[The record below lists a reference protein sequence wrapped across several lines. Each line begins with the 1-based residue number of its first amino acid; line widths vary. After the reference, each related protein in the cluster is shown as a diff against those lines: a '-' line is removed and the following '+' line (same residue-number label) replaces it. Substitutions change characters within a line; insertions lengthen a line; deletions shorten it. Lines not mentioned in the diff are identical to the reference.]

1 MQHTLKRTAHRQ
13 LRWDNII
20 LLAVSVAL
28 VVLLLVAV
36 ISFSDTPNIVGS
48 QPYTVQ
54 YGDTL
59 WSIAKLS
66 NGYNHLDTRDIVHD
80 IKELSDCTSDINYGQ
95 IVQIPIY
102 EED

>member
-20 LLAVSVAL
+20 LLAISVA
-28 VVLLLVAV
+28 VVVMLLVAV
-36 ISFSDTPNIVGS
+36 ISLNSTPNIIDS

-66 NGYNHLDTRDIVHD
+66 NGYDYLDTRDIVHD
-80 IKELSDCTSDINYGQ
+80 IKELSDCTSNINYGQ